1 MKSKRKQELKKL
13 KQGIYFLPNLFTTAN
28 LFAGCFSIIN
38 AINGNYNIAAIAIF
52 IAVFLDG
59 MDGKIARVTNA
70 VSNFGKDYD
79 SLSDLVSFGVA
90 PALLFYL
97 WGNNHLFSSTLPWE
111 KMAWLASFFYIAAT
125 ALRLARFNNQ
135 LNLSYNTY
143 FTGLPSPAAATLVS
157 VIVWQCELMNFTPT
171 VSFAVLM
178 FSIVASAAMMVSKVP
193 YYSFKDAQSARRIP
207 FSKTVLIPLIF
218 ILILLEPPLVLTLM
232 AVLYLFSGP
241 VYLMVGLIQKAIK
254 SQLSSSQSNRSD

>member
-1 MKSKRKQELKKL
+1 MKDKRKQELKKL

-28 LFAGCFSIIN
+28 LFAGCFSMIN

-59 MDGKIARVTNA
+59 LDGKVARVTNA
-70 VSNFGKDYD
+70 VSDFGKDYD

-97 WGNNHLFSSTLPWE
+97 WGNDHLFSSALSWE

-157 VIVWQCELMNFTPT
+157 VIVWQCELMLLTPT

-178 FSIVASAAMMVSKVP
+178 FSIVTSAAMMVSKVP

-207 FSKTVLIPLIF
+207 FSKTILIPLIF
-218 ILILLEPPLVLTLM
+218 ILILLEPPLVLTVM
-232 AVLYLFSGP
+232 ATSYLFSGP
-241 VYLMVGLIQKAIK
+241 IYLMVRLIQKTIK